1 MGISVS
7 MNCPNCGGTLS
18 LEEGSRTTTCPYCTM
33 LLEVQGDDGV
43 RKIMLTNNTGK
54 DKAVAAVKAWWKEGF
69 KARDLKLK
77 GEVTECY
84 PIYVPFWKL
93 KARVMGWV
101 CGYNVRKTKNS
112 TEKVPKETMVSRY
125 IDWNQVACDPGD
137 IGIEHLRG
145 LEGNAV
151 LHDEGSIPTFEA
163 TTSYT
168 DAKAKGLEFVRNDAV
183 SGAGISHRTFVKLH
197 IFPKDMALVYYP
209 VWIVRYKYSDRMYF
223 ATVDGVNG
231 RVLSGRAPGDFLWRS
246 LIMTG
251 GMAAG
256 GFGTMLG
263 LLTIGALG
271 CGQSSAVIGLIVIA
285 ACLGAAYFSYRFYRY
300 GSEVTTGDI
309 KSDGKMPTA
318 EELGKIAG
326 MATKG
331 NIGEILNEE
340 FGSNR

>member
-33 LLEVQGDDGV
+33 LLEVQGDEGV
-43 RKIMLTNNTGK
+43 SKIMLTNKTDR
-54 DKAVAAVKAWWKEGF
+54 DKAIAAVKGWWKSGF
-69 KARDLKLK
+69 KARDLTAK

-93 KARVMGWV
+93 KARVAGWV
-101 CGYNVRKTKNS
+101 CGYNVRQTKNS

-137 IGIEHLRG
+137 IGIEHMSG
-145 LEGNAV
+145 LEGDAV

-168 DAKAKGLEFVRNDAV
+168 DAKAKGLESVRSEAINSAGV
-183 SGAGISHRTFVKLH
+183 SHQTFVKIHVFL
-197 IFPKDMALVYYP
+197 KNMALVLYP
-209 VWIVRYKYSDRMYF
+209 VWMVRYKYSDRMYF

-231 RVLSGRAPGDFLWRS
+231 KVLSGRAPGDFMWRS

-251 GMAAG
+251 GMALG
-256 GFGTMLG
+256 GFGSMFG
-263 LLTIGALG
+263 LWIAGYIGG
-271 CGQSSAVIGLIVIA
+271 NGSVIGLIIA
-285 ACLGAAYFSYRFYRY
+285 AICLGAAYFSYQFYRY
-300 GSEVTTGDI
+300 GAEVTTGDV
-309 KSDGKMPTA
+309 KGDMKKMPSA
-318 EELGKIAG
+318 DELGKLAG
-326 MATKG
+326 MAGQG
-331 NIGEILNEE
+331 NIGGILMEEI
-340 FGSNR
+340 GRNR